1 VDSQKTALGTV
12 TILGHHPCKM
22 GLLCCLPAFFFGLC
36 DVGRNLFFWSQN
48 VHISRALTFY
58 QFKTIT
64 YIINFL
70 SLQLL
75 NF

>member
-1 VDSQKTALGTV
+1 
-12 TILGHHPCKM
+12 
-22 GLLCCLPAFFFGLC
+22 FFGLC
-36 DVGRNLFFWSQN
+36 DVGRNLFFWSQK

-58 QFKTIT
+58 QFKTMT